1 MSASSSSSS
10 QSSSQQPRVS
20 IYEIPVDSDG
30 TAVMML
36 VQFLDMATKRGA
48 FGLDETGKISECIQF
63 LRRGSKQSTTEAKPT
78 TEATPPAAPAKP
90 EL

>member
-1 MSASSSSSS
+1 MSSSSSSSS
-10 QSSSQQPRVS
+10 QSSSQQQRVS

-63 LRRGSKQSTTEAKPT
+63 LRRGSQQSAPKPKTEEQPA
-78 TEATPPAAPAKP
+78 AAPAKP